1 MKDNSLH
8 NDENWKGSLS
18 DKFDSENIAAPDQ
31 AWNQI
36 EDELFP
42 KKKRRFAAFWFLMA
56 GVFISGLFFMYLNS
70 GNDEI
75 NNQPILISEKETP
88 KEHEK
93 QKGRG
98 KESNNQR
105 EKNKEFEICDN
116 NSKNL
121 ETKNQQIQNT
131 SNKKKPQKVLTES
144 SKFTENNL
152 SNNSK
157 STKKEENR
165 VTETI
170 ISTHSNTSTSL
181 EDQLVLQEEKNDQQD
196 NLIPPK
202 SINSGLHA
210 MDSTLYLKP
219 FPILP
224 MNVALSPELKL
235 LAEEDL
241 ETTFDPYFSF
251 QIAPLVGSNIRI
263 ISGTFNADSP
273 TSSALGE
280 KRVALRKYGFLIG
293 TNYHVTNQFSINTG
307 FQMASGD
314 VQTRWFF
321 KYLYVEPNSNEL
333 RLSTN
338 SGEATTSDP
347 TLIESITN
355 GNSNIYKLRINHSF
369 ALYSVPLGITYRI
382 TQERFSPFF
391 KMGINAEFFGKRT
404 MSIDVQENNISKNI
418 IMNLE
423 KPNTPVI
430 LQSILSLGI
439 QGSIN
444 ESLKLFS
451 EASYNVP
458 LINNLKLNGAKVK
471 NAGSSLVIGIQF
483 NFGNL
488 KKL

>member
-56 GVFISGLFFMYLNS
+56 GVFINGLFFMYLNS

-75 NNQPILISEKETP
+75 NNQPILSSEKETL

-98 KESNNQR
+98 KESKNQR

-116 NSKNL
+116 TGKNL
-121 ETKNQQIQNT
+121 ETINQQIQNT
-131 SNKKKPQKVLTES
+131 SNKKPQKVLSES
-144 SKFTENNL
+144 SKFTENSL

-157 STKKEENR
+157 STKKKKNR

-224 MNVALSPELKL
+224 LNVALSPELKL

-241 ETTFDPYFSF
+241 ETTFNPYFSF

-273 TSSALGE
+273 TSNALSE
-280 KRVALRKYGFLIG
+280 RRVALRKYGFLIG

-307 FQMASGD
+307 FQIASGD

-347 TLIESITN
+347 TLIQSITN
-355 GNSNIYKLRINHSF
+355 GNTNIYKLRINHSF
-369 ALYSVPLGITYRI
+369 ALYSIPLGITYRI

-404 MSIDVQENNISKNI
+404 LSIDVEDNNIIGNVT
-418 IMNLE
+418 MNLK
-423 KPNTPVI
+423 KPTSPII
-430 LQSILSLGI
+430 LQGILSLGI
-439 QGSIN
+439 QGSIAEGWN
-444 ESLKLFS
+444 VFS
-451 EASYNVP
+451 EAGYYVP
-458 LINNLKLNGAKVK
+458 LNKTFNLNGASVK
-471 NAGSSLVIGIQF
+471 NAGASFMLGVQY
-483 NFGNL
+483 NL
-488 KKL
+488 GKQKK